1 MSSKRQWV
9 DLDEGPSKRLRDAL
23 RPRNPPT
30 MYIRKVSGWY
40 KDDFLRKC
48 DAIDHL
54 ATKARHIKM
63 IQEALDDAEAYYLM
77 SLHDRIFSKH
87 RMEANHVFQMM
98 DDLAKCTA
106 AYKVEYAD
114 IIDQI
119 NAEKDD
125 SLKEA
130 LETVVYGVRLPILD
144 EAAPTQPVG
153 PVLSLPQAVVPTT
166 ATDPTA
172 VEEDDGAASSTSADD
187 STVTAQKT
195 TAHSDHAVE
204 GESDIDFDYL
214 NGLQPNDG
222 TEPMGNH
229 SPTSESL
236 HTSTDRSAN
245 ESA

>member
-23 RPRNPPT
+23 RPRNSPT
-30 MYIRKVSGWY
+30 MYIRHVSGWY
-40 KDDFLRKC
+40 KDGFLRKC
-48 DAIDHL
+48 DAIDRI

-87 RMEANHVFQMM
+87 RMEPNHVFQMA

-106 AYKVEYAD
+106 GYKVEYAE

-130 LETVVYGVRLPILD
+130 LETVLYGVHLPISE
-144 EAAPTQPVG
+144 EAAPTQHVG
-153 PVLSLPQAVVPTT
+153 SVLPLPQAVVPTT
-166 ATDPTA
+166 ATDPIA

-187 STVTAQKT
+187 STVTAQKA
-195 TAHSDHAVE
+195 TAHSDKAVE

-222 TEPMGNH
+222 TESMGNH

-236 HTSTDRSAN
+236 QASADQ
-245 ESA
+245 SASASA